1 VTAVHAL
8 ATGAVAALVLS
19 PLQARVVERAR
30 SVEASAAGPVSFI
43 DTPAVARLGTFE
55 ATIDGDRRTWYSVSG
70 TSGERPYD
78 SGAWLELPGGETL
91 ITAGGFD
98 TPSPPMETFQWGENG
113 MPTSFGDYRGSTLGI
128 AVSTGD
134 GTPPFSIE
142 FPDDGVQS
150 LISYQPVADLETMV
164 ETSFML
170 QEGTIHV
177 SAAEISDGVARLEGT
192 FSGTFR
198 TLFGEETVEIT
209 DGVFQVQE
217 IPGLTTLV
225 R

>member
-1 VTAVHAL
+1 MTAFHAL
-8 ATGAVAALVLS
+8 ATVAVAAFVLS
-19 PLQARVVERAR
+19 PLQVRVVERAE
-30 SVEASAAGPVSFI
+30 SAEASAAGPVSFI
-43 DTPAVARLGTFE
+43 GTPAVARLGTFE
-55 ATIDGDRRTWYSVSG
+55 ATVNGERRTWFSVSG
-70 TSGERPYD
+70 TSAERPYD
-78 SGAWLELPGGETL
+78 SSAWLALPGGEAL

-98 TPSPPMETFQWGENG
+98 TPSPPMDTFQWGDNG

-134 GTPPFSIE
+134 GTAPFSIE
-142 FPDDGVQS
+142 FPDAGVQS
-150 LISYQPVADLETMV
+150 LISYQPVADLATMV

-170 QEGTIHV
+170 QEGALHV
-177 SAAEISDGVARLEGT
+177 SVAEISDGVARLEGT

-198 TLFGEETVEIT
+198 TLVGEETVEIT
-209 DGVFQVQE
+209 DGAFQVRE